1 MPKFALRHFMKSHK
15 IQYRQIYLP
24 ALAEKTGQ
32 SVDEFL
38 NSGKSS
44 ESGPMDVF
52 INSKQG
58 SKV

>member
-1 MPKFALRHFMKSHK
+1 MKSHK